1 MNLFFGREFDSPRL
15 HINMFAIKKI
25 FFFHIVFTTIIF
37 SQNYYV
43 ADPNELLKNEYK
55 KNKEKKDISS
65 NLFRPSINIG
75 NLKNNWSLNFRA
87 DYFNNSG
94 APNLENT
101 SIKWVG
107 KGISKYNSY
116 KLSFINDFI
125 FFSIEPY
132 SFKSENLDYDIPLRK
147 GIYVRMNDARPHN
160 EKSIEWNGIREFQFI
175 THYKGVGIGISNANM
190 WWGPGIHSS
199 LQMSNNTHG
208 FRYFSL
214 GTFNEKQIGP
224 IKLDLRYVF
233 SKLDD
238 KNVGEP
244 YFSAILGSF
253 TFSNNP
259 IFTLGLSRAYI
270 SGHGNY
276 APTVYNLT
284 LREAI
289 NLPFED
295 LFLNKKQIDPNDPE
309 SAVDLWDEIL
319 VGYLVAYFPKS
330 GLKIYVEYGRDD
342 HAWDWDDFKRQPDH
356 SGAGV
361 FGLRKY
367 ELFGNENLIGGIE
380 YTSLI
385 KSKFWSTRVPGTWYS
400 KQVYDYN
407 SYNGRWWGAHS
418 GPDSDDLYIYFGYY
432 GNKFRFVPSFNYE
445 RHGVIDN
452 NALIIEELSYLG
464 FNPET
469 GRWEIQTQDII
480 TERQVNIWPEVKMEF
495 RLNIGITIK
504 SIDINFYY
512 EHEVVDNLEFKWG
525 EREGKVFWVNFD
537 TNINYGNLN
546 YFRKNK

>member
-1 MNLFFGREFDSPRL
+1 MSIL
-15 HINMFAIKKI
+15 KKI
-25 FFFHIVFTTIIF
+25 IFFQIIF
-37 SQNYYV
+37 STFVFTQNYYV
-43 ADPNELLKNEYK
+43 ADPNELLKNEFIS
-55 KNKEKKDISS
+55 NAEKKYISS
-65 NLFRPSINIG
+65 SLFRPSINID
-75 NLKNNWSLNFRA
+75 NLKTNWSLTFRA
-87 DYFNNSG
+87 DYFDNNG

-101 SIKWVG
+101 SIKWIG
-107 KGISKYNSY
+107 KGVSRYSSY
-116 KLSFINDFI
+116 KLSFINDFF

-132 SFKSENLDYDIPLRK
+132 SFNSENLDYDVPLRK
-147 GIYVRMNDARPHN
+147 GIYSRMNDSRPHN
-160 EKSIEWNGIREFQFI
+160 DKPIQWNGVREFQFI
-175 THYKGVGIGISNANM
+175 THYKGIGVGISNANM

-199 LQMSNNTHG
+199 LQMSNNTNG

-214 GTFNEKQIGP
+214 GTFNEKNIGP

-238 KNVGEP
+238 RNIGEP
-244 YFSAILGSF
+244 YLSAILGSF
-253 TFSNNP
+253 TFSKNP
-259 IFTLGLSRAYI
+259 IFTLGFSRAYI

-276 APTVYNLT
+276 APDVYNLT

-289 NLPFED
+289 DLPLED
-295 LFLNKKQIDPNDPE
+295 LFLNKKQVDPNNPE

-319 VGYLVAYFPKS
+319 VGYLVASFPRS
-330 GLKIYVEYGRDD
+330 GLKIYIEYGRDD

-367 ELFGNENLIGGIE
+367 ELFGIQNLIGGLE

-385 KSKFWSTRVPGTWYS
+385 KSKFWSSRVPGTWYS

-432 GNKFRFVPSFNYE
+432 GNKFRFIPSFNYE

-469 GRWEIQTQDII
+469 GRWEIKTQDII
-480 TERQVNIWPEVKMEF
+480 TERQINIWPEVKMEF
-495 RLNIGITIK
+495 RLNIGFTLRD
-504 SIDINFYY
+504 IDINFYY

-525 EREGKVFWVNFD
+525 EREGKVFWVSFD
-537 TNINYGNLN
+537 RTFNIGNLN
-546 YFRKNK
+546 YFAKNK